1 MGLGE
6 EKCGG
11 KVAFSRRKKGLIRP
25 HSLDHFISMER
36 GFEKPGKHFLD
47 QKAWVNSC
55 YAKSCWN
62 ATVSCTELT
71 QS

>member
-1 MGLGE
+1 MGLGG

-11 KVAFSRRKKGLIRP
+11 KAAFSRRKKGLIRP
-25 HSLDHFISMER
+25 HSLDHLISMEK

-55 YAKSCWN
+55 N
-62 ATVSCTELT
+62 G
-71 QS
+71 